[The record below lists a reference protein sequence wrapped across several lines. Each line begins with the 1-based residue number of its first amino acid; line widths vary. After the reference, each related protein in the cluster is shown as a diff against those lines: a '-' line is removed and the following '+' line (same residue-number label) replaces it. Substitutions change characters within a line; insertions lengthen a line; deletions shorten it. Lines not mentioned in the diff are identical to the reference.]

1 MQCCL
6 LLSEQQLP
14 RGRKQTAPKI
24 FSVTKEA
31 IALQL
36 IVSNIFILF
45 PIAQKFFV
53 NIIN

>member
-36 IVSNIFILF
+36 IVSNIFT
-45 PIAQKFFV
+45 FV
-53 NIIN
+53 SNSPEIFRKYY